1 MNWEKEV
8 KAAIIGGILVV
19 IAAIISISPYLTNL
33 PHTEIETSVDVV
45 YQMSEPVNHTYLDFK
60 VKNKG
65 NEAAIIKSVE
75 IKVLNSSADYEPCIV
90 AERHIEPHR
99 IALIVKNLGWGPA
112 KNVTIRDL
120 YDSSDLISVLGL
132 RTDGLLWQGNIK
144 EGSEVTINHA
154 YEKDFNVVKSLFR
167 YPFGD
172 WYRISGRIKYWDVHG
187 NKHTKFIG
195 NKTIGIK
202 DNNIYEVIPTGVLLL
217 PSAEYKVILESER
230 NAPYTKKIRVSH
242 EVPPNK
248 ADRFSIKSCSDKTAT
263 YDLVAYVNYDGKSEE
278 TKRVKVK
285 IEEPNCPEQYPV
297 SPIEYKYPDNLTIPI
312 SKIGDAK
319 NEG

>member
-1 MNWEKEV
+1 MKTEV
-8 KAAIIGGILVV
+8 KAAIIGAIIGGILVV
-19 IAAIISISPYLTNL
+19 VAAIIGISPYLTNL
-33 PHTEIETSVDVV
+33 PHTEIETSVDVI

-65 NEAAIIKSVE
+65 NEVAIIKSVE

-90 AERHIEPHR
+90 AERHVEPHR
-99 IALIVKNLGWGPA
+99 ITLIVKNLGWGPA
-112 KNVTIRDL
+112 KNVSIRDL
-120 YDSSDLISVLGL
+120 YNCSDLISILGL
-132 RTDGLLWQGNIK
+132 RTDSLLWQGCIK
-144 EGSEVTINHA
+144 EGSEVTINHV
-154 YEKDFNVVKSLFR
+154 YEKDFKVVKSLFR

-187 NKHTKFIG
+187 NKHTEFIG

-202 DNNIYEVIPTGVLLL
+202 DNNIYEVITTGALLL

-230 NAPYTKKIRVSH
+230 KAPYTKKIRVSH

-263 YDLVAYVNYDGKSEE
+263 YDLVTYVNYDGKSEE

-297 SPIEYKYPDNLTIPI
+297 SLIEYEYPDNLIIPI
-312 SKIGDAK
+312 PK
-319 NEG
+319 